1 MDPADFA
8 IEFIGSGVDGG
19 AGAVGG
25 NDDEAPRGALKEM
38 PKDKVISDLIPET
51 ISECAIWVGDT
62 GDHCASDPVV
72 AAIAEKFSLSGDDPV
87 EEAKEKLHCGTERC
101 VVERAGAAGV
111 PGAARDLATRF
122 KVKGNRGNALLSNT
136 QIDAVM
142 GQFGVQFPDFFPF
155 NFNMKNY
162 ASKSFRNGK
171 VLDKPDTLA
180 TIQWSDLVAG
190 NVNGVKYTRCGC
202 VINTDVYDG
211 DGKHWMALFAD
222 ASTATVEFFNSS
234 GNAPGPE
241 WINWLVKT
249 KSQMELTGS
258 RAASIIRVTSI
269 RHQKS
274 KSECG
279 VYSLFYIW
287 ARLNGVP
294 AEYFSQRPVP
304 DQYMFEF
311 RQHIF
316 DDPVMPVPDGTKFSW
331 PDFAARVKLKWEKS

>member
-8 IEFIGSGVDGG
+8 IEFIGGG
-19 AGAVGG
+19 
-25 NDDEAPRGALKEM
+25 DDVAPRGALAVA
-38 PKDKVISDLIPET
+38 PKDPTISSLIPET
-51 ISECAIWVGDT
+51 ISECAIWVGDKGT
-62 GDHCASDPVV
+62 HCASDPVM
-72 AAIAEKFSLSGDDPV
+72 AAIVEKFSLSGDDPV
-87 EEAKEKLHCGTERC
+87 EEAKEKLGCKTERC
-101 VVERAGAAGV
+101 VVERVAGTV

-122 KVKGNRGNALLSNT
+122 KVKGSRGNALLSNT

-142 GQFGVQFPDFFPF
+142 RQFGAQFPDFFPF
-155 NFNMKNY
+155 NFNMKDY
-162 ASKSFRNGK
+162 ASNSFRSGE
-171 VLDKPDTLA
+171 VVHKPDTLA

-211 DGKHWMALFAD
+211 PGKHWMALFAD

-249 KSQMELTGS
+249 KSQMEAG
-258 RAASIIRVTSI
+258 AAGGGGPTPTIIRVTSI

-294 AEYFSQRPVP
+294 ASYFSQRPVP

-316 DDPVMPVPDGTKFSW
+316 DDPTMPVQDGAKFSW
-331 PDFAARVKLKWEKS
+331 GDFAARVKLKWERS